1 MKPNIRW
8 QLLLAVVGM
17 GLILALLSFQALTA
31 SLCTVTV
38 PSAGGVLVEG
48 IVGAPRYL
56 NPLLDDAYPVDKE
69 INSLLF
75 DGLTAHDENGR
86 LIPAL
91 AESWTVGE
99 NGRSIQFSMRD
110 GIFWHDG
117 EPVTAA
123 DVVFTYKLM
132 QDDAF
137 TGSQSLQNLWQSVT
151 ITKID
156 DKTIEFQLEEPY
168 SPFLEETTRGI
179 LPAHLLQGTT
189 AAQLASHPFNQSP
202 VGTGPFMVAPDQDWN
217 RTHRLRLLPNPTAWH
232 QGTQIVAL
240 EYRFFADEETLL
252 NAFLAGEIQAMNTV
266 SPAMLPTLSGSDGVR
281 LFTAMSPR
289 YTELL
294 FNLTETAH
302 PLVQSLEG
310 RQALATGLD
319 REQLVDV
326 VQNGQGVLLDGQ
338 YLPSSWAYNE
348 ALVTAYEF
356 DAETAVSLLGAAG
369 GQPDGVP
376 LRLLALSDPIAQ
388 ATANELIAQW
398 AALGIAVELTTADN
412 ITILRQQLDE
422 QIFDITLL
430 DISPPS
436 DPDLY
441 DFWSQEAI
449 IRGSNYAGWNNRRA
463 SEALENGRKTW
474 PIDERITQYDTFT
487 RLFDQELPALTLYQH
502 TNSYALNNDVQNAD
516 IGLITH
522 ARDRYKTMA
531 DWFLLYRD
539 VSVSCPVEN

>member
-8 QLLLAVVGM
+8 QLLLAVIGM

-38 PSAGGVLVEG
+38 PSAGGIFVEG
-48 IVGAPRYL
+48 IVGAPQYL
-56 NPLLDDAYPVDKE
+56 NPLLDDAYPVDRE
-69 INSLLF
+69 IDSLLF
-75 DGLTAHDENGR
+75 DGLTTHDENGR

-99 NGRSIQFSMRD
+99 DGKSLQFIMRD
-110 GIFWHDG
+110 DVYWHDG

-137 TGSQSLQNLWQSVT
+137 AGSQSLQNLWQSVT
-151 ITKID
+151 INQLG
-156 DKTIEFQLEEPY
+156 DKTVEFLLEEPY

-232 QGTQIVAL
+232 QGTQIAAL
-240 EYRFFADEETLL
+240 EYRFFADEGTLL
-252 NAFLAGEIQAMNTV
+252 DAFLADEIHAMNSV
-266 SPAMLPTLSGSDGVR
+266 SPAMLPALSEADGAR

-302 PLVQSLEG
+302 PLVGSLEG
-310 RQALATGLD
+310 RQALAMALD
-319 REQLVDV
+319 RDRLVDV
-326 VQNGQGVLLDGQ
+326 VRNGQGVLLDGQ

-348 ALVTAYEF
+348 ALLTVYEF
-356 DAETAVSLLGAAG
+356 DVETAVSLLNTAG
-369 GQPDGVP
+369 GQDSTPI
-376 LRLLALSDPIAQ
+376 RLLALNDPTAQ
-388 ATANELIAQW
+388 ATASELITQW
-398 AALGIAVELTTADN
+398 AAVGIVAELTTADN
-412 ITILRQQLDE
+412 LAALRQQLDE
-422 QIFDITLL
+422 GQFDIALL
-430 DISPPS
+430 DISPPA

-463 SEALENGRKTW
+463 SEALENGRKLW
-474 PIDERITQYDTFT
+474 PLDERIAQYDTFT
-487 RLFDQELPALTLYQH
+487 RLFEQELPALTLYQH
-502 TNSYALNNDVQNAD
+502 TNSYALSSDVQNAD

-539 VSVSCPVEN
+539 VAVSCPTE

>member
-38 PSAGGVLVEG
+38 PSAGGIFVEG
-48 IVGAPRYL
+48 IVGAPQYL
-56 NPLLDDAYPVDKE
+56 NPLLDDAYPVDRE
-69 INSLLF
+69 IDSLLF
-75 DGLTAHDENGR
+75 DGLTTHDENGR

-99 NGRSIQFSMRD
+99 DGKSLQFIMRD
-110 GIFWHDG
+110 DVYWHDG

-151 ITKID
+151 INQLG
-156 DKTIEFQLEEPY
+156 DKTVEFLLEEPY

-189 AAQLASHPFNQSP
+189 AAQLATHPFNQSP

-232 QGTQIVAL
+232 QGTQIAAL

-252 NAFLAGEIQAMNTV
+252 DAFLADEIHAMNAV
-266 SPAMLPTLSGSDGVR
+266 SPAMLPALSEADGAR

-302 PLVQSLEG
+302 PLVGSLEG
-310 RQALATGLD
+310 RQALAMALD
-319 REQLVDV
+319 RDRLVDV
-326 VQNGQGVLLDGQ
+326 VRNGQGVLLDGQ

-348 ALVTAYEF
+348 ALLTAYGF
-356 DAETAVSLLGAAG
+356 DVETAVSLLNTAG
-369 GQPDGVP
+369 GQDSTPI
-376 LRLLALSDPIAQ
+376 RLLALNDPTAQ
-388 ATANELIAQW
+388 ATASELITQW
-398 AALGIAVELTTADN
+398 AAVGIVAELTTADN
-412 ITILRQQLDE
+412 LAALRQQLDE
-422 QIFDITLL
+422 GQFDIALL
-430 DISPPS
+430 DISPPA

-463 SEALENGRKTW
+463 SEALENGRKLW
-474 PIDERITQYDTFT
+474 PLDERIAQYDTFT
-487 RLFDQELPALTLYQH
+487 RLFEQELPALTLYQH
-502 TNSYALNNDVQNAD
+502 TNSYALSSDVQNAD

-539 VSVSCPVEN
+539 VAVSCPTE

>member
-38 PSAGGVLVEG
+38 PSAGGIFVEG
-48 IVGAPRYL
+48 IVGAPQYL
-56 NPLLDDAYPVDKE
+56 NPLLDDAYPVDRE
-69 INSLLF
+69 IDSLLF
-75 DGLTAHDENGR
+75 DGLTTHDENGR

-99 NGRSIQFSMRD
+99 DGKSLQFIMRD
-110 GIFWHDG
+110 DVYWHDG

-137 TGSQSLQNLWQSVT
+137 AGSQSLQNLWQSVT
-151 ITKID
+151 INQLG
-156 DKTIEFQLEEPY
+156 DKTVEFLLEEPY

-189 AAQLASHPFNQSP
+189 AAQLATHPFNQSP

-232 QGTQIVAL
+232 QGTQIAAL

-252 NAFLAGEIQAMNTV
+252 DAFLADEIHAMNAV
-266 SPAMLPTLSGSDGVR
+266 SPAMLPALSEADGAR

-302 PLVQSLEG
+302 PLVGSLEG
-310 RQALATGLD
+310 RQALAMALD
-319 REQLVDV
+319 RDRLVDV
-326 VQNGQGVLLDGQ
+326 VRNGQGVLLDGQ

-348 ALVTAYEF
+348 ALLTVYEF
-356 DAETAVSLLGAAG
+356 DVETAVSLLNTAG
-369 GQPDGVP
+369 GQDSTPI
-376 LRLLALSDPIAQ
+376 RLLALNDPTAQ
-388 ATANELIAQW
+388 ATATELIAQW
-398 AALGIAVELTTADN
+398 AAVGIVAELTTADN
-412 ITILRQQLDE
+412 LAALRQQLDE
-422 QIFDITLL
+422 GQFDIALL
-430 DISPPS
+430 DISPPA

-463 SEALENGRKTW
+463 SEALENGRKLW
-474 PIDERITQYDTFT
+474 PLDERIAQYDTFT
-487 RLFDQELPALTLYQH
+487 RLFEQELPALTLYQH
-502 TNSYALNNDVQNAD
+502 TNSYALSSDVQNAD

-539 VSVSCPVEN
+539 VAVSCPTE

>member
-38 PSAGGVLVEG
+38 PSAGGIFVEG
-48 IVGAPRYL
+48 IVGAPQYL
-56 NPLLDDAYPVDKE
+56 NPLLDDAYPVDRE
-69 INSLLF
+69 IDSLLF
-75 DGLTAHDENGR
+75 DGLTTHDENGR

-99 NGRSIQFSMRD
+99 DGKSLQFIMRD
-110 GIFWHDG
+110 DVYWHDG

-151 ITKID
+151 INQLG
-156 DKTIEFQLEEPY
+156 DKTVEFLLEEPY

-189 AAQLASHPFNQSP
+189 AAQLATHPFNQSP

-232 QGTQIVAL
+232 QGTQIAAL

-252 NAFLAGEIQAMNTV
+252 DAFLAGEIHAMNAV
-266 SPAMLPTLSGSDGVR
+266 SPAMLPALSEADGAR

-302 PLVQSLEG
+302 PLVGSLEG
-310 RQALATGLD
+310 RQALAMALD
-319 REQLVDV
+319 RDRLVDV
-326 VQNGQGVLLDGQ
+326 VRNGQGVLLDGQ

-348 ALVTAYEF
+348 ALLTAYGF
-356 DAETAVSLLGAAG
+356 DVETAVSLLNTAG
-369 GQPDGVP
+369 GQDSTPI
-376 LRLLALSDPIAQ
+376 RLLALNDPTAQ
-388 ATANELIAQW
+388 ATASELITQW
-398 AALGIAVELTTADN
+398 AAVGIVAELTTADN
-412 ITILRQQLDE
+412 LAALRQQLDE
-422 QIFDITLL
+422 GQFDIALL
-430 DISPPS
+430 DISPPA

-463 SEALENGRKTW
+463 SEALENGRKLW
-474 PIDERITQYDTFT
+474 PLDERIAQYDTFT
-487 RLFDQELPALTLYQH
+487 RLFEQELPALTLYQH
-502 TNSYALNNDVQNAD
+502 TNSYALSSDVQNAD

-539 VSVSCPVEN
+539 VAVSCPTE